1 MSENQAQPTGVVTD
15 PSPASAGAR
24 ERVVAR
30 HEMPDPLRDDIRL
43 LGGLLGTVLR
53 EAGGQDLLDDV
64 ERLRELTIRAYGS
77 DDGGTA
83 LAEAADLVAGFP
95 LERAE
100 QVARAFTCYFHLANL
115 AEEYHRVRVL
125 RQRETEAGAAVDESL
140 PHAFTQLA
148 EEVGRDEALRRL
160 SELEFRPVLTA
171 HPTEARRR
179 AVSGAVR
186 RISNL
191 LAERDTMRP
200 GGTSLVE
207 NERRLLAEIDT
218 MWRTSPIRAAKP
230 TVLDEVKTAMGVFD
244 ATLFNT
250 FPEVYRR
257 LDDWLLDGDA
267 GRAAPVARPFVFLGS
282 WIGGDRDGNPNV
294 TAEVTRQAATL
305 AAEHALT
312 ALEEAA
318 RQVGRKLTLDEAG
331 TPPSSALK
339 ALWQRLRQLSEDLTA
354 QAAAVSPREPHRA
367 AVLAIAGRIGA
378 TRRRDA
384 DLAYRRPEE
393 LEAELRV
400 VQDSL
405 VEAGAPRAAYGDLQ
419 KLVWQVQTFG
429 FHLAEIEVRQHS
441 QVHAAALDEIAE
453 KGVHGDLSDRTR
465 EVLDTFRALG
475 AVQRRF
481 GERAARRYIVS
492 FTQAPEHLAAVYHL
506 AELAFEDAE
515 DIPVIDA
522 IPLFE
527 TFADLEAS
535 VDILEA
541 ALELPQVQRRLA
553 ANGRRVEVML
563 GYSDSSKDVGP
574 VAATLALHSAQS
586 RIAEWARRHDITLTL
601 FHGRGGALGRGGGPA
616 NRAVLAQP
624 PHSVDGRFK
633 LTEQGE
639 VILARYGDPTIAAR
653 HIEQVAAATLLAS
666 APSTEKR
673 NAATAERFA
682 HVASSLDASSRARFH
697 ALVKS
702 EGFPQWFAQVTPLEE
717 IGLLPIGS
725 RPAKRGL
732 SVNSLDDLRAIPWV
746 FSWSQARINL
756 AGWFGLGTALREF
769 GDSPE
774 RIAELQAAYRE
785 WPLFATLLDNV
796 EMSLAKTDERIAAQY
811 LALGD
816 RDDLAQMVLDELRLT
831 REWVLRVT
839 GNEWPLANR
848 RVLGRAVQLR
858 SPYVDALSLLQV
870 RALRALRT
878 EGASEGVTAES
889 GKWVDGGYKD
899 RWQHLLLLTVN
910 GVSAG
915 LQNTG

>member
-1 MSENQAQPTGVVTD
+1 
-15 PSPASAGAR
+15 
-24 ERVVAR
+24 
-30 HEMPDPLRDDIRL
+30 MPDPLRDDIRL
-43 LGGLLGTVLR
+43 LGGLLGDVLR

-64 ERLRELTIRAYGS
+64 ERLRELTIRAYGV
-77 DDGGTA
+77 DDGGAA
-83 LAEAADLVAGFP
+83 LAEASDVVAGYS

-125 RQRETEAGAAVDESL
+125 RQREAESGAAIEESL
-140 PHAFTQLA
+140 PAAFTQLT

-186 RISNL
+186 RISDL
-191 LAERDTMRP
+191 LADRDTVEL
-200 GGTSLVE
+200 GGTSRSE
-207 NERRLLAEIDT
+207 NERRLIAEIDT

-244 ATLFNT
+244 ATLFET
-250 FPEVYRR
+250 YPEVYRR

-267 GRAAPVARPFVFLGS
+267 GRTKPVASPFVYLGS

-312 ALEEAA
+312 ALEQAA
-318 RQVGRKLTLDEAG
+318 RATGRKLTLEEASTPASDE
-331 TPPSSALK
+331 LK
-339 ALWQRLRQLSEDLTA
+339 ALWQRMRQLSEDLAA
-354 QAAAVSPREPHRA
+354 QAAAESPNEPHRA
-367 AVLAIAGRIGA
+367 AVLAIAGRVGA
-378 TRRRDA
+378 TRARDA
-384 DLAYRRPEE
+384 DLAYREPAE
-393 LEAELRV
+393 LEADLQI

-405 VEAGAPRAAYGDLQ
+405 VEAGANRAAYGDLQ
-419 KLVWQVQTFG
+419 RLVWQVQSFG

-441 QVHAAALDEIAE
+441 QVHAAALEEIHD

-475 AVQRRF
+475 AVQKRF
-481 GERAARRYIVS
+481 GQRAARRYIVS
-492 FTQAPEHLAAVYHL
+492 FTQAPEHMAAVYEL
-506 AELAFEDAE
+506 AALAFEGTD
-515 DIPVIDA
+515 DPPVVDA

-527 TFADLEAS
+527 TFADLENS
-535 VDILEA
+535 VEILEA
-541 ALELPQVQRRLA
+541 MLEMPQVQKRLA
-553 ANGRRVEVML
+553 ENGRRVEVML

-586 RIAEWARRHDITLTL
+586 RIAQWAQRHDITLTL

-639 VILARYGDPTIAAR
+639 VILARYGNPTIAAR

-673 NAATAERFA
+673 NAEATERFA
-682 HVASSLDASSRARFH
+682 GMASALDATSRARFH
-697 ALVKS
+697 ELVQS
-702 EGFPQWFAQVTPLEE
+702 EGFPQWFAEVTPLEE
-717 IGLLPIGS
+717 VGLLPIGS

-756 AGWFGLGTALREF
+756 AGWYGLGTALREY
-769 GDSPE
+769 GDLE
-774 RIAELQAAYRE
+774 QLRAAYEE
-785 WPLFATLLDNV
+785 WPLFTTLLDNI
-796 EMSLAKTDERIAAQY
+796 EMSLAKADERIARMY

-816 RDDLAQMVLDELRLT
+816 RDDLADMVLTEMHLT
-831 REWVLRVT
+831 YEWVLKVT
-839 GNEWPLANR
+839 GNQWPLASR

-878 EGASEGVTAES
+878 QGASEGLSLDE
-889 GKWVDGGYKD
+889 GEWVDGGYKD
-899 RWQHLLLLTVN
+899 RWRHLLLLTVN

-915 LQNTG
+915 VQNTG

>member
-1 MSENQAQPTGVVTD
+1 
-15 PSPASAGAR
+15 
-24 ERVVAR
+24 
-30 HEMPDPLRDDIRL
+30 MPDPLREDIRL
-43 LGGLLGTVLR
+43 LGGLLGSVLR
-53 EAGGQDLLDDV
+53 ESGGQDLLDDV
-64 ERLRELTIRAYGS
+64 EHLRELTIRAYGVE
-77 DDGGTA
+77 DGGVA
-83 LAEAADLVAGFP
+83 LAEAADVVAGFS

-125 RQRETEAGAAVDESL
+125 RQRESEAGAAIEESL
-140 PHAFTQLA
+140 PAAFTQLA

-160 SELEFRPVLTA
+160 GELEFRPVLTA

-186 RISNL
+186 RVSSL
-191 LAERDTMRP
+191 LAERDTMHL
-200 GGTSLVE
+200 GGTSRTE

-218 MWRTSPIRAAKP
+218 MWRTSPIRANKP

-244 ATLFNT
+244 ATLFET

-257 LDDWLLDGDA
+257 LDDWLLDDEA
-267 GRAAPVARPFVFLGS
+267 GRRAPLAKPFVFLGS

-312 ALEEAA
+312 ALENATRA
-318 RQVGRKLTLDEAG
+318 TGRKLTLEEAS
-331 TPPSSALK
+331 TPASGELR
-339 ALWQRLRQLSEDLTA
+339 ALWQKMRQLSDELAA
-354 QAAAVSPREPHRA
+354 QAASESPNEPHRA
-367 AVLAIAGRIGA
+367 AVLAIAGRVRA
-378 TRRRDA
+378 TRTRDA
-384 DLAYRRPEE
+384 DLAYTNPEE
-393 LEAELRV
+393 LEADLRV
-400 VQDSL
+400 VQRSL
-405 VEAGAPRAAYGDLQ
+405 IDAGAPRAAYGDLQ
-419 KLVWQVQTFG
+419 RLVWQVETFG

-441 QVHAAALDEIAE
+441 QVHAAALAEIEE

-465 EVLDTFRALG
+465 EVLDTYRALG
-475 AVQRRF
+475 AVQKRF
-481 GERAARRYIVS
+481 GVRAARRYIVS
-492 FTQAPEHLAAVYHL
+492 FTQAPEHLAAVYQL
-506 AELAFEDAE
+506 AELAFEGSDDVPVVDA
-515 DIPVIDA
+515 V
-522 IPLFE
+522 PLFE
-527 TFADLEAS
+527 TFADLENS
-535 VDILEA
+535 VEILEA
-541 ALELPQVQRRLA
+541 MLEMPQVQRRLA
-553 ANGRRVEVML
+553 ENGRRVEVML

-586 RIAEWARRHDITLTL
+586 RIAQWAARHDITLTQ

-673 NAATAERFA
+673 NATTAERFA
-682 HVASSLDASSRARFH
+682 PLAASLDATSRARFH

-717 IGLLPIGS
+717 VGLLPIGS

-769 GDSPE
+769 GDLDVL
-774 RIAELQAAYRE
+774 RAAYTE
-785 WPLFATLLDNV
+785 WPLFATLLDNI
-796 EMSLAKTDERIAAQY
+796 EMSLAKTDERIAEQY

-831 REWVLRVT
+831 REWVLKIT
-839 GNEWPLANR
+839 GNGWPLASR

-878 EGASEGVTAES
+878 QGVSEGLTVADGE
-889 GKWVDGGYKD
+889 WVDGGYKD